1 MTAHAIHIRTIQYV
15 NLISG
20 THMRILLFLFFA
32 ASLLQSQNING
43 LINYAVQKHH
53 SLESIKHRLSLM
65 DQQIDKSQKWENPDL
80 SLTVSDIPFEK
91 PLDRSLERMQY
102 QSVNFKQK
110 FPWFGKLAA
119 KKMYEQEEKHVV
131 IHSLEAAQV
140 QLAYNIR
147 TTAYTIKELQA
158 RLAIL
163 QKYMNLAK
171 QNIKLYTDYIS
182 TESMSH
188 ADSIGAELTLFNIEI
203 RMERYTSI
211 LKSQQEKLNYLVQKR
226 VKNVSDRL
234 SMKKPKSLQH
244 YLNGISKNP
253 SYHMR
258 LAKNDVA
265 HANKALVEL
274 QKHPDPYVQVG
285 YFNRADF
292 PDYASVSVGISLPI
306 YGTET
311 LNSEIAHKEALAS
324 MSESIDYKAFVNSEI
339 RANYA
344 KLTEAQRIYSI
355 IQNKSLPQLEH
366 MLELSASAIEEG
378 ADLFTYTSILEQKLA
393 LEEERISIMA
403 EYMRT
408 TAKLK
413 SLTGAK

>member
-1 MTAHAIHIRTIQYV
+1 
-15 NLISG
+15 
-20 THMRILLFLFFA
+20 MRIFLFLFFTA
-32 ASLLQSQNING
+32 TVLQAQNING
-43 LINYAVQKHH
+43 LIKHAVKKHH
-53 SLESIKHRLSLM
+53 SLESIKHRLSSM
-65 DQQIDKSQKWENPDL
+65 DERIEKSQKWTNPDL
-80 SLTVSDIPFEK
+80 LLTINDIQFAKPF
-91 PLDRSLERMQY
+91 DRSLERMQY
-102 QSVNFKQK
+102 QAINFKQK

-119 KKMYEQEEKHVV
+119 RKLYAQEEKHVV
-131 IHSLEAAQV
+131 MHSLEAAQV

-158 RLAIL
+158 RIHIL
-163 QKYMNLAK
+163 HKYLNLAK

-188 ADSIGAELTLFNIEI
+188 ADSIGAELSLSNIEI
-203 RMERYTSI
+203 RTERYTSI
-211 LKSQQEKLNYLVQKR
+211 LKSQKEKLNYLVQKR
-226 VKNVSDRL
+226 VKKVSDKLR
-234 SMKKPKSLQH
+234 MKKPKSLQH
-244 YLNGISKNP
+244 YLKGVRKNP

-265 HANKALVEL
+265 HANKALADM

-292 PDYASVSVGISLPI
+292 PDYASVSVGVSLPI
-306 YGTET
+306 YGTEE
-311 LNSEIAHKEALAS
+311 LNSEIAQKEALAS
-324 MSESIDYKAFVNSEI
+324 MSESIDYKAFINSEI

-344 KLTEAQRIYSI
+344 KLTEAHRIYNI
-355 IQNKSLPQLEH
+355 IQNKSLPQLAH
-366 MLELSASAIEEG
+366 MLELSSSAIEEG

-393 LEEERISIMA
+393 IEEERISIMA

-413 SLTGAK
+413 SLTGVQ